1 MTPPAETATRVA
13 AVLPTANALSRLRPL
28 SATDVSVTA
37 DFWASRLEANR
48 ARTIPAGFGQ
58 LEAAGTLHNFKLAAG
73 SVVAGDGYR
82 ALGVMFDKPFPFL
95 DSDVYKWLEAAG
107 WELGR
112 SHDPTIAAM
121 ADEAIGVV
129 ESAQRP
135 DGYLNTFVQV
145 LTPGAEYRD
154 LEWGHEL
161 YCIGHLAQAAI
172 AWHRALGNDRLLLVA
187 ERAVASVERAIGPE
201 GREGI
206 DGHPEIEMALVELYR
221 TTGDR
226 RYLDLAATFVER
238 RGHGLLKIGR
248 FGAQYWQDHAPVR
261 EAQTVTGHAVRQL
274 YLDCGAVD
282 VAVEVG
288 EETLLDAVLR
298 RWRDMVATRSYL
310 TGGVGSRHRDEAF
323 GDPYELPP
331 DRAYT
336 ETCAA
341 IARVMLGWR
350 LLLATGDQSIADDI
364 ERTLFNAV
372 LPGLSLDGT
381 RFFYTNPLQ
390 RRSARADGEQGD
402 GERATWY
409 ACACCPPNLMRTI
422 ASMPQL
428 IATSDGEGVQL
439 HQFASAEIRTEAP
452 DGGPIRLTMATDY
465 PWSGG
470 VDVTVVETPETP
482 WTLTIRIPGW
492 STAVTITA
500 PDDHVRAGRAPSVE
514 ERRQWAAGDT
524 LSLTLEMPVRVA
536 TPHPRVDAVRGC
548 VALERGPLVYC
559 IETDDLPSETELEDV
574 AVHPAVEPQ
583 PVPRGDVG
591 DGIVGL
597 SLPAAAQIAGTTSSI
612 VIGAVPYFAWGNR
625 AVEAMR
631 VWIPTDPSAPTTRAP
646 V

>member
-73 SVVAGDGYR
+73 SVAAGDGYR

-187 ERAVASVERAIGPE
+187 ERAVASVQRAIGPE

-238 RGHGLLKIGR
+238 RGHGLLKTGR

-261 EAQTVTGHAVRQL
+261 EAPTVTGHAVRQL

>member
-73 SVVAGDGYR
+73 SVAAGDGYR

-161 YCIGHLAQAAI
+161 YCIGHLVQAAI
-172 AWHRALGNDRLLLVA
+172 AWHRALGNGRLLLVA

-238 RGHGLLKIGR
+238 RGHGRLKIGR

-261 EAQTVTGHAVRQL
+261 EAPTVTGHAVRQL

-470 VDVTVVETPETP
+470 VDVTIVETPETP

-597 SLPAAAQIAGTTSSI
+597 SLPAAAQMAGTTSSI

>member
-73 SVVAGDGYR
+73 SVAAGDGYR

-238 RGHGLLKIGR
+238 RGHGLLKTGR

-261 EAQTVTGHAVRQL
+261 EAPTVTGHAVRQL

>member
-1 MTPPAETATRVA
+1 MPHAADTARKVA
-13 AVLPTANALSRLRPL
+13 AVLPTPDALSRLRPL
-28 SATDVSVTA
+28 SATDVTVTA

-48 ARTIPAGFGQ
+48 ARTIPAGFEQ
-58 LEAAGTLHNFKLAAG
+58 LQAAGTLHNFKLAAG
-73 SVVAGDGYR
+73 SVASGDGYR

-112 SHDPTIAAM
+112 SHDPSIAAM

-129 ESAQRP
+129 QSAQRP

-145 LTPGAEYRD
+145 LTPDAEYRD

-161 YCIGHLAQAAI
+161 YCIGHLVQAAI
-172 AWHRALGNDRLLLVA
+172 AWHRALGDDRLLLVA
-187 ERAVASVERAIGPE
+187 ERAVASVERSLGPD
-201 GREGI
+201 GRDGI

-221 TTGDR
+221 TTGER
-226 RYLDLAATFVER
+226 RYLGLASTFIER
-238 RGHGLLKIGR
+238 RGHGRLKTGR
-248 FGAQYWQDHAPVR
+248 FGPQYWQDHAPVR
-261 EAQTVTGHAVRQL
+261 EAPTVTGHAVRQL
-274 YLDCGAVD
+274 YLDCGVVD
-282 VAVEVG
+282 VAVELG
-288 EETLLDAVLR
+288 DETLLDAVLR

-350 LLLATGDQSIADDI
+350 LLLATGDYSIADDI

-390 RRSARADGEQGD
+390 RRSVRADGEQGD
-402 GERATWY
+402 GRRATWY

-428 IATSDGEGVQL
+428 IATTDAEGVQL
-439 HQFASAEIRTEAP
+439 HQFASAEIRTHAP
-452 DGGPIRLTMATDY
+452 DGGPIRLRLATDY

-470 VDVTVVETPETP
+470 VDVTVVETPDTP

-492 STAVTITA
+492 STAATITGA
-500 PDDHVRAGRAPSVE
+500 DGGVRGARGPSVE

-524 LSLTLEMPVRVA
+524 LSLALEVPVRITTA
-536 TPHPRVDAVRGC
+536 HPRIDAVRGC

-559 IETDDLPSETELEDV
+559 LETDDLPSGIDIEDV

-583 PVPRGDVG
+583 PVPRDDVAE
-591 DGIVGL
+591 GIVGL
-597 SLPAAAQIAGTTSSI
+597 SLPAKAQAEGKTSTI
-612 VIGAVPYFAWGNR
+612 EVGAIPYLAWGNR
-625 AVEAMR
+625 SVEAMR
-631 VWIPTDPSAPTTRAP
+631 VWIPTDPSTPTAK
-646 V
+646 VSA

>member
-1 MTPPAETATRVA
+1 MTQPAETATSVA
-13 AVLPTANALSRLRPL
+13 AVLPTAGALSRLRPL

-48 ARTIPAGFGQ
+48 ARTIPAGFAQ

-73 SVVAGDGYR
+73 SVAAGDGYR

-112 SHDPTIAAM
+112 SHDPEIAAM

-154 LEWGHEL
+154 LEFGHEL
-161 YCIGHLAQAAI
+161 YCIGHLVQAAI
-172 AWHRALGNDRLLLVA
+172 AWHRALGDERLLLVA
-187 ERAVASVERAIGPE
+187 ERAVASVERAIGPDA
-201 GREGI
+201 RDGI

-221 TTGDR
+221 TTGER
-226 RYLDLAATFVER
+226 RYLDLASTFIER
-238 RGHGLLKIGR
+238 RGHGRLKIGR
-248 FGAQYWQDHAPVR
+248 FGSQYWQDHAPVR
-261 EAQTVTGHAVRQL
+261 EAPTVTGHAVRQL

-282 VAVEVG
+282 VAVELG
-288 EETLLDAVLR
+288 DETLLEAVFR

-336 ETCAA
+336 ETCAS

-350 LLLATGDQSIADDI
+350 LLLATGDESMADDI

-402 GERATWY
+402 GRRATWY

-428 IATSDGEGVQL
+428 IATSDGQGVQI
-439 HQFASAEIRTEAP
+439 HQFASAEIRTQAP
-452 DGGPIRLTMATDY
+452 DGGQIRLAVTTDY
-465 PWSGG
+465 PWTGG
-470 VDVTVVETPETP
+470 VDVTVVDTPDTP
-482 WTLTIRIPGW
+482 WTLAIRIPGW
-492 STAVTITA
+492 SSAATITA
-500 PDDHVRAGRAPSVE
+500 ADGRVRDARGPSVVE
-514 ERRQWAAGDT
+514 QRQWAAGDT
-524 LSLTLEMPVRVA
+524 MSVALELPVRVT
-536 TPHPRVDAVRGC
+536 TPHPRIDAVRGC

-559 IETDDLPSETELEDV
+559 IETDDLPTGTELEDI
-574 AVHPAVEPQ
+574 AIHPAVQPQ
-583 PVPRGDVG
+583 TVPRGDVA

-597 SLPAAAQIAGTTSSI
+597 SLPATAQMAGTTSDTE
-612 VIGAVPYFAWGNR
+612 IGAIPYFAWGNR

-631 VWIPTDPSAPTTRAP
+631 VWIPTDPSAPTRPTPA
-646 V
+646 